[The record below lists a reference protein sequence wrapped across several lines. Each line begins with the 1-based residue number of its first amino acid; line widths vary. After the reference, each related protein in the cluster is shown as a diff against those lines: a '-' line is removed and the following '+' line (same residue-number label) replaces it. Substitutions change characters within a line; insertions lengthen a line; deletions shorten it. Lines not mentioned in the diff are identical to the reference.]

1 MDRIFLALALT
12 LSLAACDGGGNPLGT
27 TPTVPVEPPTD
38 GPGPGGPGSPPD
50 LDTSGP
56 LPIKGTTDETPGA
69 TGGREAKSAGTVDG
83 YAGNFAYNKDEDTF
97 TIDNL
102 GFDTDSAYRRGVAVA
117 ELGKFAVYE
126 SPLVRDPVSGRP
138 IEQLEHRALYGV
150 SRSGQTEFAVVRS
163 GAYTNYGFGG
173 FAYQRNGSVVIPT
186 SGQANFTGE
195 YAGLRDFQG
204 KSGLEYTTGAMTV
217 DVDFDDFDAGS
228 AVKGTVSNRR
238 VFDINGRDITSTL
251 VSAVNVQ
258 HGTSLGSLPVLSM
271 VIQPGVMNDRG
282 EIAGD
287 ILSRVQPMD
296 AAGKPLPLKDYE
308 TGQYYAVI
316 SGNDPDEIAGVV
328 VVKSDDPRYSGIEAR
343 ETGGFI
349 LYRRDE

>member
-1 MDRIFLALALT
+1 MDKTFLAFALT
-12 LSLAACDGGGNPLGT
+12 LSLAACSGGGNPLGT
-27 TPTVPVEPPTD
+27 TPTPPTTGPEEPPTD
-38 GPGPGGPGSPPD
+38 GPGSLPD

-56 LPIKGTTDETPGA
+56 LPIKGTTVETLGA

-83 YAGNFAYNKDEDTF
+83 YAGNFAYNKDKDTF
-97 TIDNL
+97 SIDNL

-204 KSGLEYTTGAMTV
+204 KSGLEYTTGAMSV

-251 VSAVNVQ
+251 VSAVNMQ

-271 VIQPGVMNDRG
+271 VIQPGVMNERG
-282 EIAGD
+282 EITGD

-296 AAGKPLPLKDYE
+296 GAGKPLPLQEYE
-308 TGQYYAVI
+308 TGKYYAVI

-328 VVKSDDPRYSGIEAR
+328 VVKSNDPRYSGIEAR

-349 LYRRDE
+349 LYRRDSE